1 MNLAEFIIQV
11 ESFNANINIPLVRR
25 AYEFS
30 DRAHAGQLRESGE
43 PFVEHCLNVAFILAE
58 LHMDSDT
65 IAAGLLHDAIEDTGG
80 SLHEIQREF
89 GNDIADM
96 VDGLTKMSGL
106 KFSSVAEQQVVY
118 FRKMLLSMARDIRVI
133 VIKLADR
140 LHNMRTLDPLP
151 DKKRKRIALETME
164 IYAPLAHRFGM
175 AKIKWELEDLAFK
188 YLYPEDYS
196 RIDKDIAEKYHIG
209 FGVEAGLVFIEEL
222 STPLKV
228 ALTNSG
234 INCDIMGRAKHHYS
248 VYRKIKI
255 RKVPFEQIFD
265 LIAMRVIV
273 DSVTDCYHALGI
285 IHTMWHPVPDRFHDY
300 IATPKS
306 NMYRSLHTTV
316 RGPRGRMVEIQ
327 IRTHAMHYAAE
338 HGIAAHWLY
347 KEGKKSYGEI
357 DKHMVWIR
365 ELLDLQKDT
374 ANPEEFLEFLKID
387 LFSKDIFVYT
397 PAGDLKQ
404 LPAGS
409 TPLDFAFAVHS
420 DVGFHCMGA
429 SINGKF
435 ASLSAE
441 LKSGDEVEIKTSPSQ
456 TPSQDWLKIVKTV
469 RAKSKI
475 KRWLKQKGHEQSV
488 SLGKEILER
497 ELKKNRIKM
506 PSETELMDL
515 AAMVGQTNIEQL
527 FAALGSGSISIQT
540 LINRLKPA
548 EEKADEP
555 TLVRRFIDHARG
567 VSRGIKVSGVGNL
580 MFRFASCCQPVP
592 GEKIVG
598 FVTRGR
604 GLTIHRSDCKNIAD
618 LYNEPE
624 RKVEVEWDVGK
635 GEAFL
640 VKLKVL
646 VEDRKNI
653 IKEITEAIADTD
665 VDVRGAEIGGG
676 PSPVIGWF
684 IVGVQNYSQLRKAID
699 KVKKVRGVISAAR
712 DSGGE

>member
-11 ESFNANINIPLVRR
+11 ESFNANINIPLIRK

-30 DRAHAGQLRESGE
+30 DRAHAGQYRESGD

-58 LHMDSDT
+58 HHMDSDT
-65 IAAGLLHDAIEDTGG
+65 IAAGLLHDVIEDAKA
-80 SLHEIQREF
+80 SPIEIKREF
-89 GNDIADM
+89 GDDIAEM

-106 KFSSVAEQQVVY
+106 KFGSLAEQQVVY

-133 VIKLADR
+133 VIKFADR

-151 DKKRKRIALETME
+151 ERKRQRIALETLE

-188 YLYPEDYS
+188 YLHPDDYS
-196 RIDKDIAEKYHIG
+196 KIEKMIADSREEREHYIT
-209 FGVEAGLVFIEEL
+209 EL
-222 STPLKV
+222 SKPLV
-228 ALTNSG
+228 VSLSNSG
-234 INCDIMGRAKHHYS
+234 VKSDIMGRAKHHYS

-273 DSVTDCYHALGI
+273 DTVTDCYHALGI
-285 IHTMWHPVPDRFHDY
+285 IHSMWPPVPDRFHDY
-300 IATPKS
+300 IANPKS

-316 RGPRGRMVEIQ
+316 MGPRGRMVEIQ

-347 KEGKKSYGEI
+347 KEGKKTHGEI
-357 DKHMVWIR
+357 DKHMAWIR
-365 ELLDLQKDT
+365 EILDWQKDM

-397 PAGDLKQ
+397 PAGDLRQ

-420 DVGFHCMGA
+420 DIGFHCAGA
-429 SINGKF
+429 KINGKF
-435 ASLSAE
+435 ANLATE
-441 LKSGDEVEIKTSPSQ
+441 LQSGDEIESKTSANQAPSN
-456 TPSQDWLKIVKTV
+456 DWLKIVKTA

-475 KRWLKQKGHEQSV
+475 KRWLRQKGHEQAI

-497 ELKKNRIKM
+497 ELKKKRISM
-506 PSETELMDL
+506 PSDAELSDL
-515 AAMVGQTNIEQL
+515 AAMVGQTNVEQMC
-527 FAALGSGSISIQT
+527 AGLGSGSISVQT
-540 LINRLKPA
+540 LLNKLKPA
-548 EEKADEP
+548 EEKEEEP

-567 VSRGIKVSGVGNL
+567 VSKGIRVSDVGNL

-592 GEKIVG
+592 GEKIIG
-598 FVTRGR
+598 YVTRGR
-604 GLTIHRSDCKNIAD
+604 GLTIHRSDCKNIAEI
-618 LYNEPE
+618 YNEPE
-624 RKVEVEWDVGK
+624 RKMDVEWDVKK
-635 GEAFL
+635 GESFL
-640 VKLKVL
+640 VRLQIV

-653 IKEITEAIADTD
+653 IKEITEAVSDAD
-665 VDVRGAEIGGG
+665 VDVRGAEIKRG
-676 PSPVIGWF
+676 PSPVVGW
-684 IVGVQNYSQLRKAID
+684 IVVEVQNYGQLTKVMD
-699 KVKKVRGVISAAR
+699 KVKKLKGVASVIR
-712 DSGGE
+712 DSGSDKS

>member
-11 ESFNANINIPLVRR
+11 ESFNANINIPLIRK

-30 DRAHAGQLRESGE
+30 DRAHAGQYRESGD

-58 LHMDSDT
+58 HHMDSDT
-65 IAAGLLHDAIEDTGG
+65 IAAGLLHDVIEDAKA
-80 SLHEIQREF
+80 SPIEIKREF
-89 GNDIADM
+89 GDDIAEM

-106 KFSSVAEQQVVY
+106 KFGSLAEQQVVY

-133 VIKLADR
+133 VIKFADR

-151 DKKRKRIALETME
+151 ERKRQRIALETLE

-188 YLYPEDYS
+188 YLHPDDYS
-196 RIDKDIAEKYHIG
+196 KIEKMIADSREEREHYIT
-209 FGVEAGLVFIEEL
+209 EL
-222 STPLKV
+222 SKPLV
-228 ALTNSG
+228 VSLSNSG
-234 INCDIMGRAKHHYS
+234 VKSDIMGRAKHHYS

-273 DSVTDCYHALGI
+273 DTVTDCYHALGI
-285 IHTMWHPVPDRFHDY
+285 IHSMWPPVPDRFHDY
-300 IATPKS
+300 IANPKS

-316 RGPRGRMVEIQ
+316 MGPRGRMVEIQ

-347 KEGKKSYGEI
+347 KEGKKTHGEI
-357 DKHMVWIR
+357 DKHMAWIR
-365 ELLDLQKDT
+365 EILDWQKDM

-397 PAGDLKQ
+397 PAGDLRQ

-420 DVGFHCMGA
+420 DIGFHCAGA
-429 SINGKF
+429 KINGKF
-435 ASLSAE
+435 ANLATE
-441 LKSGDEVEIKTSPSQ
+441 LQSGDEIEIKTSANQSPSN
-456 TPSQDWLKIVKTV
+456 DWLKIVKTA

-475 KRWLKQKGHEQSV
+475 KRWLRQKGHEQAI

-497 ELKKNRIKM
+497 ELKKKRISM
-506 PSETELMDL
+506 PSDAELSDL
-515 AAMVGQTNIEQL
+515 AAMVGQTNVEQMC
-527 FAALGSGSISIQT
+527 AGLGSGSISVQT
-540 LINRLKPA
+540 LLNKLKPA
-548 EEKADEP
+548 EEKEEEP

-567 VSRGIKVSGVGNL
+567 VSRGIRVSDVGNL

-592 GEKIVG
+592 GEKIIG
-598 FVTRGR
+598 YVTRGR
-604 GLTIHRSDCKNIAD
+604 GLTIHRSDCKNIAEI
-618 LYNEPE
+618 YNEPE
-624 RKVEVEWDVGK
+624 RKMDVEWDVKK
-635 GEAFL
+635 GESFL
-640 VKLKVL
+640 VRLQIV

-653 IKEITEAIADTD
+653 IKEITEAVSDAD
-665 VDVRGAEIGGG
+665 VDVRGAEIKRG
-676 PSPVIGWF
+676 PSPVVGW
-684 IVGVQNYSQLRKAID
+684 IVVEVQNYGQLTKVMD
-699 KVKKVRGVISAAR
+699 KVKKLKGVASVIR
-712 DSGGE
+712 DSGSDKS

>member
-1 MNLAEFIIQV
+1 
-11 ESFNANINIPLVRR
+11 
-25 AYEFS
+25 
-30 DRAHAGQLRESGE
+30 
-43 PFVEHCLNVAFILAE
+43 
-58 LHMDSDT
+58 
-65 IAAGLLHDAIEDTGG
+65 
-80 SLHEIQREF
+80 
-89 GNDIADM
+89 
-96 VDGLTKMSGL
+96 
-106 KFSSVAEQQVVY
+106 
-118 FRKMLLSMARDIRVI
+118 
-133 VIKLADR
+133 
-140 LHNMRTLDPLP
+140 MRTLDPLP
-151 DKKRKRIALETME
+151 DRKRKRIALETME

-188 YLYPEDYS
+188 YLNPEDYGK
-196 RIDKDIAEKYHIG
+196 IDKNIADSREDREKYID
-209 FGVEAGLVFIEEL
+209 EL
-222 STPLKV
+222 TTPLKV
-228 ALTNSG
+228 ALSNSG
-234 INCDIMGRAKHHYS
+234 INCDITGRAKHHYS

-265 LIAMRVIV
+265 LIAMRTIV

-285 IHTMWHPVPDRFHDY
+285 IHTMWPPVPDRFHDY
-300 IATPKS
+300 IANPKS

-347 KEGKKSYGEI
+347 KEGKKTYGEI
-357 DKHMVWIR
+357 DKHMIWIR

-397 PAGDLKQ
+397 PVGDLKQ

-420 DVGFHCMGA
+420 DIGFHCAGA

-435 ASLSAE
+435 ANLSTE
-441 LKSGDEVEIKTSPSQ
+441 LQSGDEVEIRTSPSQ
-456 TPSQDWLKIVKTV
+456 TPSQDWLKIAKTV
-469 RAKSKI
+469 RARSKI

-488 SLGKEILER
+488 SLGREIFEK
-497 ELKKNRIKM
+497 ELKKNRIKT
-506 PSETELMDL
+506 PSDSELADL
-515 AAMVGQTNIEQL
+515 AAMAGQTNSEQM
-527 FAALGSGSISIQT
+527 FAALGSGSISIHT
-540 LINRLKPA
+540 LINKLKPV
-548 EEKADEP
+548 EEKTDEP

-567 VSRGIKVSGVGNL
+567 VSKGIRVSGVGNL

-598 FVTRGR
+598 YVTRGR
-604 GLTIHRSDCKNIAD
+604 GLTIHRSDCKNLLD

-624 RKVEVEWDVGK
+624 RKMDVEWDVGK

-653 IKEITEAIADTD
+653 IKEITEAIAEAD
-665 VDVRGAEIGGG
+665 VDVRGAEIASG
-676 PSPVIGWF
+676 PSPVVGWF
-684 IVGVQNYSQLRKAID
+684 IVGVQNYGQLSKVID
-699 KVKKVRGVISAAR
+699 KVKKVVGVVSAAR
-712 DSGGE
+712 DSGGES